1 MGSCFSKKKKNPSTE
16 TSYFQQKSPT
26 AESHTLLQ
34 PNLINASPPPPP
46 PPPPIQ
52 EETVKQ
58 VLQFSEMPKPEIEFP
73 DMIEKHENEE
83 EDEKVE
89 ESGFFEIGS
98 LRETV
103 STDTIAE
110 KKEEGNGCDEIEI
123 LPKEK
128 RSPARSRRKKPAS
141 CEFQGMVERGLRS
154 PARRSDPLPARRPP
168 VREMGRPNRGRPLAE
183 NGGFRRDRGEISRRR
198 SRSLENR
205 NEVGRTP
212 SGRKTG
218 RSPIGA
224 LVVEAGDGGRR
235 VEAGGGAPPT
245 SDESIEKPLVSLEC
259 FIFL

>member
-34 PNLINASPPPPP
+34 PNPINASPPPPP
-46 PPPPIQ
+46 PPTIQ

-58 VLQFSEMPKPEIEFP
+58 VLQFSETPKPEIEFP

-89 ESGFFEIGS
+89 EPGFFEIGS

-103 STDTIAE
+103 STATIAE

-141 CEFQGMVERGLRS
+141 GEFQGMVERGLRS
-154 PARRSDPLPARRPP
+154 PARRSDPLPIRRPP
-168 VREMGRPNRGRPLAE
+168 VREMGRLGRAPAE
-183 NGGFRRDRGEISRRR
+183 NGEFRRDRGEISRRR
-198 SRSLENR
+198 SRSPENR
-205 NEVGRTP
+205 KEVGRTP

-245 SDESIEKPLVSLEC
+245 SEESIEKPLVSLEC

>member
-1 MGSCFSKKKKNPSTE
+1 MGSCFSKKKKNQSPE

-26 AESHTLLQ
+26 AESHTLIQ
-34 PNLINASPPPPP
+34 PNAINASPPP

-58 VLQFSEMPKPEIEFP
+58 VLQFSETPKPEIEFP
-73 DMIEKHENEE
+73 DMIEEEHENEE
-83 EDEKVE
+83 DDEKIE
-89 ESGFFEIGS
+89 ESGLSEIGS

-103 STDTIAE
+103 STATIEE

-141 CEFQGMVERGLRS
+141 GDFQGLVERGLRS

-168 VREMGRPNRGRPLAE
+168 VREMGLPNRGRAPAE
-183 NGGFRRDRGEISRRR
+183 NGRFRLDRGEISRRR
-198 SRSLENR
+198 SRSQENR
-205 NEVGRTP
+205 KEVGRTP
-212 SGRKTG
+212 SGRNTG

-224 LVVEAGDGGRR
+224 LVVEAGGGGRR

-245 SDESIEKPLVSLEC
+245 SEESIEKPLVSLEC